1 MKLRRSLW
9 LGTFCLP
16 FLSPL
21 AAVAQETPSSIL
33 VLDGSGSMW
42 GQIDGKAKITIAQE
56 VVGDLLNTLPAE
68 THLGLTVYGHRE
80 KGNCRDIQTVV
91 APGADT
97 RSAIADAVNRIKPK
111 GKTPLSDAVRAA
123 AEELRYTEDKA
134 TVILVSDGRE
144 TCVADPCEVA
154 RTLEETGVDL
164 TVHVVGFDVSDDP
177 TALGQLQCLADE
189 TGGQFVTADNADQL
203 SAALTTIAETPAAP
217 PAPSPVETSFAA
229 LDGEGGS
236 QMQSGVTWRITGPDG
251 YRSDGTGVFT
261 LPLLPGD
268 YTATAIRDADEVEV
282 SGTFTVVT
290 DSQRV
295 VLTLPVITP
304 KATVTGPETAYQGQT
319 IDVSWDGPGEQG
331 DFISVHTVNG
341 DVWAINSADI
351 AKGNPVKLRMPAQP
365 GTYELRYQVKRNRE
379 VIARTPITILAS
391 DISFD
396 APGQA
401 EIGSSIKID
410 WIGPAN
416 QGDFISVH
424 KVGGDVWAINSVDT
438 AEGSPVT
445 LRMPGEPGP
454 YELRYQLAED
464 RAVIYTQPIEVTDAL
479 ITLTH
484 PAEAQ
489 IGTVIEVDWKGPAN
503 PGDFISVHKPGGDVW
518 AINSADTAQGSPV
531 KLRMPSEP
539 GPYEIRYQLAEDRKV
554 VFTQPIDITAATV
567 SLDFPEQA
575 EIGQVIDITWSGP
588 ANQGDFI
595 SVKEVGGDVWGIN
608 SRDTA
613 EGSPLKLRMPH
624 KPGDYE
630 IRYQLAE
637 EREIILRKPIKIV
650 QAEVAITVPA
660 QAEIGETIDVTWS
673 GPGNQGDFIS
683 VKEAGGDVWGINSRD
698 VAEGSPLKLR
708 MPHKPG
714 DYEIRYQLAE
724 ERGIIHRVPITI
736 VDAQVSITVPAQAEI
751 GQTIDVTWDGPGNQ
765 GDFLSVKEAGG
776 DVWGINSRDVG
787 EGSPLKLR
795 MPHKPGDYEIR
806 YQLAEERGIIH
817 RVPIT
822 IIGTHVDLQAP
833 GDAKAGQNA
842 LIAWEGPGNQGDFIS
857 IKEVGGDEWG
867 IHSSAVNDG
876 GPISLRMPDQPGQYE
891 LRYQLGEERAVIHR
905 VPITVN
911 P

>member
-56 VVGDLLNTLPAE
+56 VVGDLLSTLPAE

-91 APGADT
+91 APGANT
-97 RSAIADAVNRIKPK
+97 RGAIADAVNRIKPK

-217 PAPSPVETSFAA
+217 PPAPSPVETSFAA

-290 DSQRV
+290 DSQRI

-331 DFISVHTVNG
+331 DFVSVHTVNG

-351 AKGNPVKLRMPAQP
+351 TKGNPVKLRMPAQP

-379 VIARTPITILAS
+379 VVARTPITILAS

-464 RAVIYTQPIEVTDAL
+464 RAVIYTQPIEITDAL

-554 VFTQPIDITAATV
+554 VHRQPIDITAATV
-567 SLDFPEQA
+567 TLDFAEQA

-595 SVKEVGGDVWGIN
+595 SVKEAGGDVWGIS

-637 EREIILRKPIKIV
+637 EREVILRKPIKIV
-650 QAEVAITVPA
+650 DAQVSITVPA
-660 QAEIGETIDVTWS
+660 QAEIGQIIDVTWD
-673 GPGNQGDFIS
+673 GPGNQGDFLS

-736 VDAQVSITVPAQAEI
+736 
-751 GQTIDVTWDGPGNQ
+751 
-765 GDFLSVKEAGG
+765 
-776 DVWGINSRDVG
+776 
-787 EGSPLKLR
+787 
-795 MPHKPGDYEIR
+795 
-806 YQLAEERGIIH
+806 
-817 RVPIT
+817 
-822 IIGTHVDLQAP
+822 IGTHVDLQAP
-833 GDAKAGQNA
+833 SDAKAGQNA
-842 LIAWEGPGNQGDFIS
+842 LIVWEGPGNQGDFIS

-867 IHSSAVNDG
+867 IHSREVNDG

-905 VPITVN
+905 VPITVT